1 MFDVEGYSETM
12 VEILRALYFSGKLLA
27 SAELRGALEK
37 RGVAVEPRTIRYN
50 ITNLEK
56 RGLARRYGNRGV
68 ALTDRGVAEAKMVFV
83 FDRVGGLAME
93 TERLSLE
100 CDYSRGSRRGNIM
113 VNTLMVDEARL
124 PRALQILEAVSES
137 GAILSPRMGLLN
149 PGQRMWN
156 CDVPEGKKALIGVSS
171 RNYDVLLQQ
180 ARIPTETN
188 ATVLLRME
196 SGSPKGIADIIS
208 HSGTTLSPGELL
220 IRGKYTSMWSMV
232 NTGSGLVTAAIKT
245 FPSVFFDE
253 VVQIMENTDP
263 EFLRSA
269 VELKAQIPNSYLM
282 SYKDRN
288 RGYMLVY
295 GGANFFAPLVELG
308 MAEELSIS
316 HSIYRLER
324 MRSIGEG
331 DGASSWA

>member
-1 MFDVEGYSETM
+1 MEG
-12 VEILRALYFSGKLLA
+12 
-27 SAELRGALEK
+27 
-37 RGVAVEPRTIRYN
+37 
-50 ITNLEK
+50 
-56 RGLARRYGNRGV
+56 
-68 ALTDRGVAEAKMVFV
+68 
-83 FDRVGGLAME
+83 
-93 TERLSLE
+93 
-100 CDYSRGSRRGNIM
+100 
-113 VNTLMVDEARL
+113 
-124 PRALQILEAVSES
+124 
-137 GAILSPRMGLLN
+137 
-149 PGQRMWN
+149 
-156 CDVPEGKKALIGVSS
+156 
-171 RNYDVLLQQ
+171 
-180 ARIPTETN
+180 
-188 ATVLLRME
+188 
-196 SGSPKGIADIIS
+196 GSPKGIADIIS

>member
-1 MFDVEGYSETM
+1 MFNGEGYSETM
-12 VEILRALYFSGKLLA
+12 IEILRALYFSGKLQS
-27 SAELRGALEK
+27 SADLRGALEK
-37 RGVAVEPRTIRYN
+37 RGVAVEPRTIRYH
-50 ITNLEK
+50 ITNLER
-56 RGLARRYGNRGV
+56 RGLARRYGNRGT
-68 ALTDRGVAEAKMVFV
+68 ALTDRGVAEARMLFV

-100 CDYSRGSRRGNIM
+100 CDYSRVSGKGNVM
-113 VNTLMVDEARL
+113 VNTLMVDEAGV
-124 PRALQILEAVSES
+124 PGALEVLRKVSES
-137 GAILSPRMGLLN
+137 GTVLSPRMGLLN

-171 RNYDVLLQQ
+171 RNYDILLQQ
-180 ARIPTETN
+180 ARIPTETS

-196 SGSPKGIADIIS
+196 KGVPRGIADIIS

-220 IRGKYTSMWSMV
+220 IRGKYTSVWDVV

-245 FPSVFFDE
+245 FPSIFFDE
-253 VVQIMENTDP
+253 VALILKDAEAA
-263 EFLRSA
+263 FLRGA
-269 VELKAQIPNSYLM
+269 VELKAQIPPSYLM

-308 MAEELSIS
+308 IAGELSIS
-316 HSIYRLER
+316 HSIFQIGR
-324 MRSIGEG
+324 MQPVEG
-331 DGASSWA
+331 LIK